1 MMSKTYEEIIM
12 TFCKVYDLRLSCSM
26 FFDKHR
32 VMILDSLC
40 GLCQFLKV
48 NSSGYTISFMS
59 CYDSSIS
66 REDACKKLVDMILD
80 SYGLVHVFLALGKK
94 PVDKKIHLSNFNTL
108 EELLMHLDLESG
120 GTSQEQS

>member
-1 MMSKTYEEIIM
+1 MSKKYEEIIM

-26 FFDKHR
+26 FSDKHR
-32 VMILDSLC
+32 VMILDSMY

-48 NSSGYTISFMS
+48 NSFGYTISFMS

-66 REDACKKLVDMILD
+66 KEDACKKLVNMILE
-80 SYGLVHVFLALGKK
+80 SYGFLHIFLTLDGKIA
-94 PVDKKIHLSNFNTL
+94 DKKIPLSNLNTL

-120 GTSQEQS
+120 GTIQ